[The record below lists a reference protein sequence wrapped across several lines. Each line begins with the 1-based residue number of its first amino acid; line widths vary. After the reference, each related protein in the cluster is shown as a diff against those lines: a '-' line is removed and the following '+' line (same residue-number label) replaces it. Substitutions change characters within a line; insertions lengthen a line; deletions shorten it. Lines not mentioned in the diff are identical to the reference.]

1 MQLKLSEIKSK
12 LGALLDTEERSDTY
26 AADLETC
33 KVELRAAESDL
44 QAALLI
50 DGEPDTVVVSS
61 ERRELA
67 DLERRSN
74 VGEFVGA
81 VLEGR
86 QIDGAVRELQQ
97 HYGLNANQLPV
108 ELLRGSE
115 LEERVV
121 TPAPGE
127 VGQTQNAIIPYVF
140 PTSVTTFLGISMPT
154 VAVGESVYS
163 VLTSALSVETPAENA
178 VTTETTG
185 AFSADVLTP
194 ARLQASFFYSVED
207 RSRLAG
213 MDAALRMNISDGIMA
228 GLDKQVVSGTNG
240 LLTGT
245 NLDNHN
251 VSAITA
257 YDDYLNN
264 FAYGRVDGV
273 YADGVEDLKIV
284 MGQATYGHAGS
295 VYRSGT
301 QDTTALDK
309 LMNATSGVRASA
321 HVPAVSG
328 MTQNAVIRLGMRMDA
343 VAPVWQGVTFI
354 NDEVTKAAN
363 GQVVLTGIMLYAMKI
378 LRKSGFFKQ
387 MSQHA

>member
-1 MQLKLSEIKSK
+1 MQLKLSEIKSR

-26 AADLETC
+26 AADLDTV
-33 KVELRAAESDL
+33 KAELRSAESDY
-44 QAALLI
+44 QAAILI
-50 DGEPDTVVVSS
+50 DGEPDTVVVNS
-61 ERRELA
+61 EKRELV

-86 QIDGAVRELQQ
+86 QIDGTLRELQQ
-97 HYGLNANQLPV
+97 AHGLNANQLPV

-115 LEERVV
+115 LEERAV

-140 PTSVTTFLGISMPT
+140 PTSVAAFLGISMPT

-163 VLTSALSVETPAENA
+163 VLTSALAVETPAKDA

-194 ARLQASFFYSVED
+194 ARLQASFFYNVED
-207 RSRLAG
+207 RARLAG
-213 MDAALRMNISDGIMA
+213 MDAALRMNISDGLMSA
-228 GLDKQVVSGTNG
+228 LDKQVVSGTNG

-245 NLDNHN
+245 NLPNHN

-273 YADGVEDLKIV
+273 YADGVDDLKIV

-343 VAPVWQGVTFI
+343 VSPVWQGVTFI

-363 GQVVLTGIMLYAMKI
+363 GQVVLTGIMLYAFKI
-378 LRKSGFFKQ
+378 LRKAGFYKQ